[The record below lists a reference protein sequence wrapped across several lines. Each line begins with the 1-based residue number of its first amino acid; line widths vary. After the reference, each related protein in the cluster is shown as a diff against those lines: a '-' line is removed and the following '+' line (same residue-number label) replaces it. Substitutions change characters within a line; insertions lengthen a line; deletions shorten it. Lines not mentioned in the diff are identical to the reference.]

1 MEPEET
7 IDVAPSEENGNVPLE
22 TPSEEAPTDNP
33 TEEVPAVEVETE
45 EAPVT
50 EELYELP
57 DGRKVDAATL
67 QTEWKENFA
76 PEFTRR
82 SQELADLKRQNLPEA
97 PTSPY
102 ADPDYVPESYEE
114 ILMVAEQRALA
125 AIEAKETERVMQQK
139 ASEDAVVAQLEEVKK
154 IDPSIDENKLFLHA
168 NKYGFRDLK
177 QAHQNMRDMSNV
189 VKTTQ
194 KNTAVNIAKRVD
206 PVSTAPGSPTGSRP
220 DPSAFA
226 SAQEYLRSL
235 N

>member
-1 MEPEET
+1 MDTEEKM
-7 IDVAPSEENGNVPLE
+7 DVPPSEENGNVPLD
-22 TPSEEAPTDNP
+22 TPSEEKPDDNP
-33 TEEVPAVEVETE
+33 AEEVPAVEVEPE
-45 EAPVT
+45 EKD
-50 EELYELP
+50 LYELP
-57 DGRKVDAATL
+57 DGRKVDAETL
-67 QTEWKENFA
+67 QSEWKENFA

-82 SQELADLKRQNLPEA
+82 SQELAELKRNKDLPEA
-97 PTSPY
+97 PKSPY

-114 ILMVAEQRALA
+114 ILKVAEQRALD
-125 AIEAKETERVMQQK
+125 AIEAKETERLTQQK
-139 ASEDAVVAQLEEVKK
+139 ASEDAVVAQLDEVKK
-154 IDPSIDENKLFLHA
+154 LDPQVDENKLFLHA

-189 VKTTQ
+189 VKTVQ

-206 PVSTAPGSPTGSRP
+206 PVSVAPGSPTGSRP